1 MDILFAIAV
10 VYGLAFALVRGTEHA
25 GRAVRDTYVG
35 HLAGSPRPATAGRP
49 YASGRPASLGAKAGA
64 LVATGVTGLVMSGRG
79 FAAGWREG
87 WPEGR
92 RRAYDRWGRSFG
104 PSAEPAPGDGPQVD
118 DSPPTPDPE
127 SGDPDFDALDREA
140 WQDHRRR
147 MPRLWAVP
155 DSEPACA
162 GPDTD
167 VPASGG
173 ATTPTEDPEMAIHTT
188 TGGEVLTMEQLIA
201 ELGTIID
208 EAAADLEDAQGDA
221 QRAKEDAVRIDT
233 MVASLRSMD
242 LDEQTLSEV
251 GALAEPAEARQHAAE
266 QRAAAAEA
274 RHTQATAARDGV
286 QSRHQLMAEAHAAT
300 PHAADKQFYTG
311 G

>member
-10 VYGLAFALVRGTEHA
+10 VYGLAFALVRGTESA
-25 GRAVRDTYVG
+25 GHAVRESYVA
-35 HLAGSPRPATAGRP
+35 HLATRPRPATAGAP
-49 YASGRPASLGAKAGA
+49 YATGRTASVGAKAGA
-64 LVATGVTGLVMSGRG
+64 LVATGMTGLVMAGRG
-79 FAAGWREG
+79 FAAGWRTG

-92 RRAYDRWGRSFG
+92 QRAYDRWGR
-104 PSAEPAPGDGPQVD
+104 PS
-118 DSPPTPDPE
+118 TPDPLADDQPPIE
-127 SGDPDFDALDREA
+127 PDDAATDEPDGLFDAPAERGRPALRLVSDPDPATA
-140 WQDHRRR
+140 G
-147 MPRLWAVP
+147 
-155 DSEPACA
+155 SEPH
-162 GPDTD
+162 D
-167 VPASGG
+167 PAPGG

-188 TGGEVLTMEQLIA
+188 TGGEVLTMEQLVA

-221 QRAKEDAVRIDT
+221 QRAQEDAQRIDT

-242 LDEQTLSEV
+242 LDDQTLADV
-251 GALAEPAEARQHAAE
+251 GTLAEPAASRQQAAE

-286 QSRHQLMAEAHAAT
+286 RSRHQLMAEAHAAT
-300 PHAADKQFYTG
+300 PHAADKHFYTG